1 MFILNAFSASM
12 LDLEPAPTG
21 DNIGDFIR
29 AACPVIVTFK
39 VINTEQA
46 RAMLVNG
53 FVSAVG
59 HADTALLFSSAL
71 GVDVRT
77 NRVSVTLAEGEQALL
92 GQYSGPRLPEG
103 ASVLPDGA
111 KITWIRVEVD
121 PDPQF
126 DFD

>member
-21 DNIGDFIR
+21 DKIGDFIR

-39 VINTEQA
+39 VITVEQA
-46 RAMLVNG
+46 RGMVTNG

-59 HADTALLFSSAL
+59 HNDTAFLFSAAL

-103 ASVLPDGA
+103 ASVLPEGA

>member
-1 MFILNAFSASM
+1 MYILNAFSASM
-12 LDLEPAPTG
+12 LDLTPAPTG
-21 DNIGDFIR
+21 DKIGDFIR

-39 VINTEQA
+39 VITVEQA
-46 RAMLVNG
+46 RAMLMNG

-59 HADTALLFSSAL
+59 HADTALLFSNTL
-71 GVDVRT
+71 GVDVRP
-77 NRVSVTLAEGEQALL
+77 NRISVSFTEGEQALL

-103 ASVLPDGA
+103 ASVLPEGA